1 MAQEII
7 EGINPTRM
15 ELLSIRKKRILAEK
29 GHKLLGE
36 KRDALIVNFF
46 EVLKKRNELKKEVV
60 DSVKSAGISLGEAM
74 TRMGYD
80 GVEVMSRGMDPYP
93 ELDIS
98 TLNIMGVRVPVIST
112 PSEVKTELPWSIGN
126 TPQALDDAA
135 KGYRKALERLLSLA
149 EVEGSMERLA
159 IEIEK
164 TKRRVN
170 ALEHIFIPRLKN
182 TERYITMQ
190 LQEREREDFFRRK
203 RIKALMEKRD
213 RIERETSVS

>member
-1 MAQEII
+1 MAQEIV

-60 DSVKSAGISLGEAM
+60 DSFKSAGISLGEAM

-80 GVEVMSRGMDPYP
+80 GVEVMTRGMDPYP

-112 PSEVKTELPWSIGN
+112 PSELREELPWSIGN

-135 KGYRKALERLLSLA
+135 RGYRKALERLLSLA

-203 RIKALMEKRD
+203 RIKAMMEKRD
-213 RIERETSVS
+213 RTERAASVS

>member
-60 DSVKSAGISLGEAM
+60 DSFRSAGISLGEAM

>member
-60 DSVKSAGISLGEAM
+60 DSFKSAGISLGEAM

-203 RIKALMEKRD
+203 RIK
-213 RIERETSVS
+213 

>member
-60 DSVKSAGISLGEAM
+60 DSFKSAGISLGEAM

-203 RIKALMEKRD
+203 RIKLSL
-213 RIERETSVS
+213 IHI